1 MIEFRGLKKS
11 FQDKVILDGV
21 DLSISRGEIH
31 FVIGTSGAGKSVL
44 LKHLVG
50 LLEPD
55 AGSVHLDGVDITRF
69 SEREFYDVRKR
80 CALVFQHATLF
91 DSMSCLDNVALPL
104 RKHFKM
110 SDLDAKKRAAE
121 LLEEVEMTTYRDA
134 LPSRLGDG
142 LRKRVAVARA
152 LTLSPDFVLFDEPTT
167 SLDPL
172 SARRVDRLIAG
183 LAKERGTGCL
193 VVSHDLASI
202 FSIAERVTM
211 LYKGKV
217 RASGTPAELLALPD
231 PIVVQF
237 IHGNPAG
244 PLETT

>member
-11 FQDKVILDGV
+11 FHGKVILDGV
-21 DLSISRGEIH
+21 DLTIGRGEIH

-55 AGSVHLDGVDITRF
+55 AGSVHLDGVDITGF
-69 SEREFYDVRKR
+69 TEREFYAVRKK

-91 DSMSCLDNVALPL
+91 DSMSCIDNVALPL

-110 SDLDAKKRAAE
+110 TDPEAQKRARE
-121 LLEEVEMTTYRDA
+121 LLDEVEMAAFASA
-134 LPSRLGDG
+134 LPARLGDG

-152 LTLSPDFVLFDEPTT
+152 LTLSPEFVLFDEPTT

-172 SARRVDRLIAG
+172 SARRVDGLIAS
-183 LAKERGTGCL
+183 LAKQRGVGCL

-211 LYKGKV
+211 LYKGQV
-217 RASGTPAELLALPD
+217 RASGTPEELLSLSD
-231 PIVVQF
+231 PIVAQF
-237 IHGNPAG
+237 IHGNPEG